1 MLSLCVFA
9 GKPPLY
15 FQHEGHS
22 RTIIGIE
29 RYKPS
34 EGKAKRRANSNSTC
48 GNEGY
53 LYNLLLLDPS
63 HKTKDL
69 SAALKSGKG
78 WQVCLPL
85 LSVSVLCLTLLSVSV
100 LSVLLCCSGCFTA
113 SAQSAFSMATG
124 RADSGWNYPLQQLR
138 SDLSLDSAVLLCY

>member
-1 MLSLCVFA
+1 MNCVSA

-29 RYKPS
+29 RYKPTQ
-34 EGKAKRRANSNSTC
+34 GKAKRQADSSASS

-69 SAALKSGKG
+69 IAALKSGKG
-78 WQVCLPL
+78 WQVRLAPVLAPL
-85 LSVSVLCLTLLSVSV
+85 LSVVLVCLRF
-100 LSVLLCCSGCFTA
+100 CAASGFTA
-113 SAQSAFSMATG
+113 ANAQSPFS
-124 RADSGWNYPLQQLR
+124 RAHCLACGIG
-138 SDLSLDSAVLLCY
+138 